1 MVSTE
6 ALGHRVKAARA
17 SPVDAERGALT
28 DGQVQVVR
36 LCVEAALPRL
46 RARHMSPA
54 TPSARVATLV

>member
-1 MVSTE
+1 M
-6 ALGHRVKAARA
+6 KAARA